1 MEVEPDGQRE
11 ATVPGR
17 TEPDARGD
25 ARISGIQVASAGH
38 PQQRG
43 LETRSVADGEQ
54 LLRIA
59 ARTAIAA
66 QFDGDG
72 QLHVKP
78 AGRWYGRGRRGRLR
92 RSPRRCREPCPCG
105 LLSSILA
112 LNGQCCPIISGSEL
126 FGSAKPRNGEVSQF
140 GTATPSPP

>member
-78 AGRWYGRGRRGRLR
+78 A
-92 RSPRRCREPCPCG
+92 
-105 LLSSILA
+105 
-112 LNGQCCPIISGSEL
+112 
-126 FGSAKPRNGEVSQF
+126 VD
-140 GTATPSPP
+140 GTAVSGAAAFDDRLGGVENPVHADSFPLS